1 MVGLVLIVLFV
12 VVLYVFIHESPDSL
26 GGRGERKVQNKIAT
40 LVNNEEGI
48 QVFNDLVLET
58 PDGTTQI
65 DHIILSRF
73 GIFVIETKNLKGW
86 IFGGSNQR
94 QWTQTLYRKK
104 YKFQNPLHQ
113 NYKHIKAV
121 QELLGVKQSII
132 YSIVVFV
139 GDSQFRTEMPRNVLN
154 LRELLPYVRSYNTV
168 VLSDRDIKIFSQLL
182 SNPAYSD
189 PSNKKKH
196 IKFLTTALS
205 KNNATSS
212 TISPKP
218 PLYIL
223 GILILMVI
231 FRGNDQEPTYSPDNH
246 VAYTATVTARSLRV
260 RSAPTLN
267 SDVINQL
274 NRGDAVEIQKTEGD
288 WSFVSTGSLKDWV
301 SNTYLS
307 TE

>member
-1 MVGLVLIVLFV
+1 MIELIFIVLFV
-12 VVLYVFIHESPDSL
+12 AVLYIFIHESPSSL
-26 GGRGERKVQNKIAT
+26 GASGERKVQNKIAT
-40 LVNNEEGI
+40 LVDEEEGI
-48 QVFNDLVLET
+48 QVFNDLILET

-121 QELLGVKQSII
+121 QDLLGVKQSII

-139 GDSQFRTEMPRNVLN
+139 GDSQFRTEMPSNVLY
-154 LRELLPYVRSYNTV
+154 LHELLPYVRTHNTV
-168 VLSDRDIKIFSQLL
+168 VLGERDIMIFSQTL

-196 IKFLTTALS
+196 IQNLTNGFS
-205 KNNATSS
+205 KNNTPIS
-212 TISPKP
+212 IKSPK
-218 PLYIL
+218 LLIYIL
-223 GILILMVI
+223 GILVLMVI
-231 FRGNDQEPTYSPDNH
+231 FVGNDQEPTSPSDNH

-260 RSAPTLN
+260 RSAPTVN

-274 NRGDAVEIQKTEGD
+274 NRGDVVEIQKTDGD
-288 WSFVSTGSLKDWV
+288 WSFVYSGSVKGWV

-307 TE
+307 TK

>member
-1 MVGLVLIVLFV
+1 MIELILIVLFV
-12 VVLYVFIHESPDSL
+12 AVLYVFIHESPSSL
-26 GGRGERKVQNKIAT
+26 GASGERKVQNKIAT
-40 LVNNEEGI
+40 LVNDEEGI
-48 QVFNDLVLET
+48 QVFNDLILET

-121 QELLGVKQSII
+121 QGLLGVNQSVI

-139 GDSQFRTEMPRNVLN
+139 GDSQFRTEMPGNVLN
-154 LRELLPYVRSYNTV
+154 LRDLLPYVRSHNTV
-168 VLSDRDIKIFSQLL
+168 VLGERDIEIFSQIL

-196 IKFLTTALS
+196 IKYLTNGLS
-205 KNNATSS
+205 TNNATSS
-212 TISPKP
+212 TKSAKLL
-218 PLYIL
+218 LYIL
-223 GILILMVI
+223 GILVLMVI
-231 FRGNDQEPTYSPDNH
+231 FVGNDQEQTSSPDNH

-274 NRGDAVEIQKTEGD
+274 TRGDVVEIQKAEGD
-288 WSFVSTGSLKDWV
+288 WSFVSSGSVKGWV

-307 TE
+307 TK